1 MLPVD
6 PPLALSE
13 AIPPHFTLLSPW
25 HLDPTSDAASG
36 RLREAARGVEPFRLH
51 FTSVGT
57 FPSGHVY
64 LQPDPAAGLDALFAA
79 LTEAFPEFPP
89 YGGAFS
95 DWLPHLTVSRR
106 GGEATAS
113 EVRREVEAAGPLALD
128 VGMTALSLSAARAGH
143 SGLRAVG
150 ERLEILPQP
159 GFAELLALTKSGGAH
174 PCPHEPGRPEVVDES
189 LVEQALLRESTE
201 RLAQQQERQDVPVR
215 R

>member
-1 MLPVD
+1 MSTVLDTAVLLTAESLSWFTDKWRSRSILPVD

-25 HLDPTSDAASG
+25 YLDLTGDEASG
-36 RLREAARGVEPFRLH
+36 RLRGAARGVEPFRLQ

-57 FPSGHVY
+57 FATGHVY
-64 LQPDPAAGLDALFAA
+64 LRPDPSAELDELFAA

-113 EVRREVEAAGPLALD
+113 EVRREVEASTPLTLD
-128 VGMTALSLSAARAGH
+128 VHEVSAWEYLP
-143 SGLRAVG
+143 SGRWVRHLTVPLGG
-150 ERLEILPQP
+150 ETDSATP
-159 GFAELLALTKSGGAH
+159 
-174 PCPHEPGRPEVVDES
+174 
-189 LVEQALLRESTE
+189 
-201 RLAQQQERQDVPVR
+201 
-215 R
+215 